1 MNKQETLRK
10 IQNGIIVSCQ
20 AVPGNPLERECSR
33 NMLLMAECAVK
44 GGAAGFRVNSPE
56 NIKPIKEMF
65 PDIPVIGIWKVDTD
79 NPVYI
84 TPTMKEVDALAE
96 LGCEI
101 IAADCTNQINDEGK
115 YAWEI
120 IRQIKE
126 KYPDIV
132 IMADIAT
139 LEDAKIAAREGADI
153 IATTMSGYT
162 AQSKVQVVDQTPD
175 GTPDFELL
183 KEIRDAN
190 LGCFILFEGR
200 IWTRE
205 EAVECFRMGADCICI
220 GKAITNPYKI
230 TARFVNAV
238 SEFFHE
244 DSRIF

>member
-1 MNKQETLRK
+1 MNKQETFKK

-20 AVPGNPLERECSR
+20 AVSGNPLERECSR

-65 PDIPVIGIWKVDTD
+65 PDVPVIGIWKVYSD

-84 TPTMKEVDALAE
+84 TPTMKEVDALAA

-101 IAADCTNQINDEGK
+101 IAADCTDQINAEGR

-126 KYPDIV
+126 KYPEIV
-132 IMADIAT
+132 VMADIAT
-139 LEDAKIAAREGADI
+139 LEEAKIAAREGADI

-162 AQSKVQVVDQTPD
+162 NQSKVKVVDQTPD
-175 GTPDFELL
+175 GTPDFDLL
-183 KEIRDAN
+183 QEIKALN
-190 LGCFILFEGR
+190 LNRFILVEGR

-205 EAVECFRMGADCICI
+205 EAVECFRLGADCICV

-238 SEFFHE
+238 KDFFH
-244 DSRIF
+244 DDNKIL

>member
-1 MNKQETLRK
+1 
-10 IQNGIIVSCQ
+10 
-20 AVPGNPLERECSR
+20 
-33 NMLLMAECAVK
+33 MLLMAECALK

-56 NIKPIKEMF
+56 NIKPIKDAF
-65 PDIPVIGIWKVDTD
+65 PDVPLIGIWKRHTD

-84 TPTMKEVDALAE
+84 TPTMAEVDALAE

-101 IAADCTNQINDEGK
+101 IATDCTNQVNAQGK

-120 IRQIKE
+120 IKEIKS

-132 IMADIAT
+132 VMADIAT
-139 LEDAKIAAREGADI
+139 VEDAKIAAREGADI

-162 AQSKVQVVDQTPD
+162 EQSKVKVVDQTPD
-175 GTPDFELL
+175 GTPDFDLLREL
-183 KEIRDAN
+183 KAEN
-190 LGCFILFEGR
+190 LNSFILFEGR

-205 EAVECFRMGADCICI
+205 EAVECFAIGADCICI

-238 SEFFHE
+238 NNFFNNDECMYNTHVLV
-244 DSRIF
+244 